1 MAKETAAQF
10 DQLGALYEDMA
21 NWPFRRRI
29 ETPSVKTALG
39 DLRSLDALDYGCGS
53 GFYSRVLKNGGARR
67 VVGYDLADGMLAYA
81 KRRAQAERV
90 DVEFTSS
97 LTPDHAESFDL
108 VLSVYVLPYAT
119 TATELTQM
127 CAEMMR
133 PLRPGGR
140 LIALPI
146 HPRFE
151 PVPSYYEGCGFR
163 LTPDDGDTPYRDGS
177 RIRLDLCY
185 QQHDA
190 SVYAWYWSAE
200 SIDAALRAAGA
211 ATVTWSNPDI
221 DRRGDPAQVPPELQ
235 AYVDKPHAAVIECRK
250 E

>member
-21 NWPFRRRI
+21 NWPFRKRI
-29 ETPSVKTALG
+29 ETPSVKAALG
-39 DLRSLDALDYGCGS
+39 DLESLDVLDYGCGS
-53 GFYSRVLKNGGARR
+53 GFYSRTLKNAGARR
-67 VVGYDLADGMLAYA
+67 VVGYDLADGMLNYA
-81 KRRAQAERV
+81 RRRAQLEQV

-97 LTPDHAESFDL
+97 LTPDHAESFDV

-119 TATELTQM
+119 TKAELIQM

-163 LTPDDGDTPYRDGS
+163 LTPDDGQSPYRDGS

-190 SVYAWYWSAE
+190 SVHAWYWSAE
-200 SIDAALRAAGA
+200 SIDAALKAAGA
-211 ATVTWSNPDI
+211 VTVSWSDPDI
-221 DRRGDPAQVPPELQ
+221 DRRRDHEALPQALR
-235 AYVDKPHAAVIECRK
+235 AYVDRPHAAVVECRK
-250 E
+250 G

>member
-1 MAKETAAQF
+1 MVKETAAQF

-21 NWPFRRRI
+21 NWPFRKRI
-29 ETPSVKTALG
+29 ETPSVKAALG
-39 DLRSLDALDYGCGS
+39 NLNSLDVLDYGCGS
-53 GFYSRVLKNGGARR
+53 GFYSRTLKTAGARR
-67 VVGYDLADGMLAYA
+67 VVGYDLAEGMLSY
-81 KRRAQAERV
+81 AERQARFEQLEI
-90 DVEFTSS
+90 EFTSTLAPS
-97 LTPDHAESFDL
+97 LAESFDL

-119 TATELTQM
+119 TTAELGQM
-127 CAEMMR
+127 CAEMMG

-163 LTPDDGDTPYRDGS
+163 LTPDDSQTPYRDGS

-211 ATVTWSNPDI
+211 ATVSWSNPDI
-221 DRRGDPAQVPPELQ
+221 DRGRDHEQVPRELQ
-235 AYVDKPHAAVIECRK
+235 AYIDKPHAAVIECRK
-250 E
+250 G